1 MGGRFGIEPQAVAHD
16 IDIGNRLQR
25 LGGAYKNIATDHH
38 RAQSL
43 GRGFHHLLVER
54 NLKREKVLR
63 KTLSALPT
71 EHGNRR
77 ENFPRRRIRRQ
88 PTALSACVEQNPL
101 FRGEPVG
108 KRRAVDAGLQKGVG
122 LLQQPSRS
130 TARTEFLTDGVV
142 RTKPFFTRMAGN
154 VVKTLHE
161 IGRKRKQFLHFFF
174 LLNKNH
180 PLPKTASNN
189 SSEAA

>member
-38 RAQSL
+38 RAQAL

-54 NLKREKVLR
+54 NLKREKILR
-63 KTLSALPT
+63 KALSALPT
-71 EHGNRR
+71 KHGNRR
-77 ENFPRRRIRRQ
+77 ENLSRRRIRRQ
-88 PTALSACVEQNPL
+88 PTTQAASVKQNSFL
-101 FRGEPVG
+101 GGEPIG

-142 RTKPFFTRMAGN
+142 RTKPFLTRMAGN
-154 VVKTLHE
+154 VVKTLHK
-161 IGRKRKQFLHFFF
+161 IGRKRKQFFHFFF
-174 LLNKNH
+174 LLNRNH